1 MIKLCMAKEIII
13 QDDKLTYLEYKISTL
28 NGEKVYRIYIYAYG
42 NISDNINAEFIYSDE
57 MNMDNITN
65 SIVEN
70 EYTIQS
76 VIISGSIEIIT
87 EDENAEIKLY
97 YNNEA
102 IEQDFHSNTLNINNA
117 GTYKIEIISSDNSI
131 SREIIINVEEV
142 QSLIFEVYYNGTRLY
157 LENGEDGPVGNVN
170 IVSEENGYSRFY
182 GYFGELVNGEIDTV
196 QLTGNTPYINKLFQQ
211 DKITPITDLSNI
223 SLDLNT
229 DEDGSVTQVSGAKYA
244 MVYLN
249 VFEDVYF
256 PIYFVFADNPESL

>member
-1 MIKLCMAKEIII
+1 
-13 QDDKLTYLEYKISTL
+13 
-28 NGEKVYRIYIYAYG
+28 
-42 NISDNINAEFIYSDE
+42 

-76 VIISGSIEIIT
+76 VIISGSIDIIT
-87 EDENAEIKLY
+87 EDQNAEIKLY
-97 YNNEA
+97 FDNVI
-102 IEQDFHSNTLNINNA
+102 IEQDSNSKTLYIDKA
-117 GTYKIEIISSDNSI
+117 GTYKIKIVSSDNTNT
-131 SREIIINVEEV
+131 REITIFVSEV

-170 IVSEENGYSRFY
+170 VVSEENGYSRFY

-256 PIYFVFADNPESL
+256 PIYFVFADNPANV